1 MEAFKAYF
9 LVLRRCKGAIIM
21 YALIALLIPVVMSIG
36 NAKDDEFSASSLNIG
51 IVDEDDKSLGTAL
64 VDYFGEEHEIRKI
77 EDDRQEILDSLYWEE
92 LDYVLL
98 IPMGYEEALLNG
110 SSMDLSC
117 MKVPGQFTSAY
128 FESEFRLYMDKLQM
142 LVKSGYSMKEA
153 QEELSVLAESET
165 EVELADFVN
174 EKQNDIST
182 VFLQYMPYLFITLS
196 MMGIGY
202 VLMSFNKT
210 EIRERMECGKVSLL
224 KRTMGL
230 AAGAIVY
237 GMMVF
242 ILGLA
247 AAAVISKGSIL
258 TDSRLPW
265 FILNM
270 SGMLLFGLSL
280 GFLTGMFAKSAETI
294 NGILNV
300 VSLVFCFM
308 GGVFVPIDFFG
319 DGVKTAAQFFPTYW
333 YVISNEQIGGMTEAN
348 SLFTGDI
355 LVRIGMCAAYAL
367 VIFAVTLVVVSAK
380 RREK

>member
-1 MEAFKAYF
+1 MEVFKAYF
-9 LVLRRCKGAIIM
+9 LVLRKCRVAIIM
-21 YALIALLIPVVMSIG
+21 YAMIALLIPVVMSIG
-36 NAKDDEFSASSLNIG
+36 NGKDEEFSASSLSIG
-51 IVDEDDKSLGTAL
+51 IIDEGSESLGTAL
-64 VDYFGEEHEIRKI
+64 VDYFGEEHNIRKI
-77 EDDRQEILDSLYWEE
+77 EDDRKEILDSLYWGE

-98 IPMGYEEALLNG
+98 IPAGYEEALLNG
-110 SSMDLSC
+110 SSMDLSA
-117 MKVPGQFTSAY
+117 MKVPGQFTSVY
-128 FESEFRLYMDKLQM
+128 FESEYRLYINKLQM
-142 LVKSGYSMKEA
+142 FLKSGYGMKEA
-153 QEELSVLAESET
+153 QEELRKLAESKT

-202 VLMSFNKT
+202 VLMSFNKKD
-210 EIRERMECGKVSLL
+210 IRERMECGKISLL

-230 AAGAIVY
+230 AAGAVVY
-237 GMMVF
+237 GIMVF

-247 AAAVISKGSIL
+247 AAALISKGSIL

-270 SGMLLFGLSL
+270 AGMLLFGLSL
-280 GFLTGMFAKSAETI
+280 GFITGMLAKSVETI
-294 NGILNV
+294 AGVVNV
-300 VSLVFCFM
+300 VSLVLCFM
-308 GGVFVPIDFFG
+308 GGVFVPMEFFG

-333 YVISNEQIGGMTEAN
+333 YIISNEQIGGMTEAN

-355 LVRIGMCAAYAL
+355 LVRVGMSAAYAL
-367 VIFAVTLVVVSAK
+367 VIFAVTLVAVSAK